1 MPAALASRRA
11 ARKKAMVNRAFTKKY
26 HIGGKKAMKNN
37 QLWIDSKKAAEAAE
51 AAAREEIFAACYA
64 KNEKAL
70 DAAIHELKSAARA
83 AAGWQVWIDSSDEDR
98 RRLAIE
104 KARGRAD
111 VHAKKRRKNP
121 SDVMQE
127 AEDAA
132 EEALMY
138 IYFDIEEATARAP
151 ESILAFIAGKYISAY
166 NYRNG
171 GRNGREESIDEK
183 ESIDAFLYS
192 KNVFGPGPEAALLA
206 NDTKAEILAEV
217 KSKYR
222 EEAAVIIDMLSAGYT
237 QEEVATA
244 TGKSQQVIS
253 YRLNQIR
260 AAAAIVEE
268 NNRRDS
274 MTEKQ
279 IESDENTLYNMAIR
293 RGQRWPKK

>member
-1 MPAALASRRA
+1 
-11 ARKKAMVNRAFTKKY
+11 
-26 HIGGKKAMKNN
+26 MKNN
-37 QLWIDSKKAAEAAE
+37 VWIDSKAAAEKAAAEA
-51 AAAREEIFAACYA
+51 RENIFSACYT

-70 DAAIHELKSAARA
+70 DVAIQELKSASRA
-83 AAGWQVWIDSSDEDR
+83 AAGWQAWIDASDEDR

-111 VHAKKRRKNP
+111 VHAKKRGKNP
-121 SDVMQE
+121 ADVMQE

-132 EEALMY
+132 QEALMY
-138 IYFDIEEATARAP
+138 IYFDMIDATTRGP
-151 ESILAFIAGKYISAY
+151 ESIIAFIAGKYISAY

-183 ESIDAFLYS
+183 ESIDAFLYG
-192 KNVFGPGPEAALLA
+192 KNVFGPGPEAAILS
-206 NDTKAEILAEV
+206 NDTKEEILSEV

-222 EEAAVIIDMLSAGYT
+222 DEAALIIDMLSAGYT
-237 QEEVATA
+237 QEEIADA
-244 TGKSQQVIS
+244 LSLSQQVIS
-253 YRLNQIR
+253 YRLQQIK
-260 AAAAIVEE
+260 AAARIVEE

-274 MTEKQ
+274 LTEKE

>member
-1 MPAALASRRA
+1 
-11 ARKKAMVNRAFTKKY
+11 
-26 HIGGKKAMKNN
+26 MKNN
-37 QLWIDSKKAAEAAE
+37 VWIESKKAAEAAE
-51 AAAREEIFAACYA
+51 ASAKNDIFAACYA

-70 DAAIHELKSAARA
+70 DIAIQELKSASRA
-83 AAGWQVWIDSSDEDR
+83 AADWEKWIDSSDEDR

-111 VHAKKRRKNP
+111 IHAKKRGKNP
-121 SDVMQE
+121 VDVMQE

-132 EEALMY
+132 QEALMY
-138 IYFDIEEATARAP
+138 IYFDMIDATTRGP

-171 GRNGREESIDEK
+171 GRNGREEDIDGREDL
-183 ESIDAFLYS
+183 DAFLYG

-206 NDTKAEILAEV
+206 NDTMEEIISEI
-217 KSKYR
+217 KPKYQ
-222 EEAAVIIDMLSAGYT
+222 EESRIIIDMLSAGYT
-237 QEEVATA
+237 QEEIAAA

-253 YRLNQIR
+253 YRLQQIK
-260 AAAAIVEE
+260 AAARIVEE

-274 MTEKQ
+274 LTEKQ
-279 IESDENTLYNMAIR
+279 IESDGKTLYNMAIR

>member
-1 MPAALASRRA
+1 
-11 ARKKAMVNRAFTKKY
+11 
-26 HIGGKKAMKNN
+26 MKNN
-37 QLWIDSKKAAEAAE
+37 QVWIESKKAAEAAE
-51 AAAREEIFAACYA
+51 ASAKNDIFSACYA

-70 DAAIHELKSAARA
+70 DVAISNLKSAARA
-83 AAGWQVWIDSSDEDR
+83 ADGWEKWIESSDEDR
-98 RRLAIE
+98 RRLAVE

-111 VHAKKRRKNP
+111 VHAKKRGINP
-121 SDVMQE
+121 ADVMQY

-138 IYFDIEEATARAP
+138 IYFDIIDATTRGP

-166 NYRNG
+166 NYQNG

-206 NDTKAEILAEV
+206 NDTKNEILAEL

-222 EEAAVIIDMLSAGYT
+222 EEAAIIIDMLSAGYT
-237 QEEVATA
+237 QEEIAAA

-274 MTEKQ
+274 LTEKQ

-293 RGQRWPKK
+293 KSWKRK

>member
-1 MPAALASRRA
+1 
-11 ARKKAMVNRAFTKKY
+11 
-26 HIGGKKAMKNN
+26 MKN
-37 QLWIDSKKAAEAAE
+37 QVWIESKKAAEAAE
-51 AAAREEIFAACYA
+51 ASAKNDIFAACYA

-70 DAAIHELKSAARA
+70 DVAIQELKSAARA
-83 AAGWQVWIDSSDEDR
+83 AAGWEKWIDSSDEDR

-111 VHAKKRRKNP
+111 VHAKKRGKNP
-121 SDVMQE
+121 ADVMQY

-138 IYFDIEEATARAP
+138 IYFDMIDATTRGP
-151 ESILAFIAGKYISAY
+151 ESILALVAGKYIS
-166 NYRNG
+166 NYSYRG
-171 GRNGREESIDEK
+171 QGRNGHEESIDEK

-206 NDTKAEILAEV
+206 NDTKNEIIAEL

-237 QEEVATA
+237 QEEVAAA

-253 YRLNQIR
+253 YRLTQIK
-260 AAAAIVEE
+260 AAARIV
-268 NNRRDS
+268 
-274 MTEKQ
+274 TEKDKESAEIEKR

-293 RGQRWPKK
+293 NGQRWPKK

>member
-1 MPAALASRRA
+1 
-11 ARKKAMVNRAFTKKY
+11 
-26 HIGGKKAMKNN
+26 MKNN
-37 QLWIDSKKAAEAAE
+37 QAWIDSKKAAEAAE
-51 AAAREEIFAACYA
+51 ASAKNDIFAACYA

-70 DAAIHELKSAARA
+70 DIAIQELKSASRA
-83 AAGWQVWIDSSDEDR
+83 AANWEKWIDSSDEDR

-111 VHAKKRRKNP
+111 IHAKKRGKNP
-121 SDVMQE
+121 ADVMQE

-138 IYFDIEEATARAP
+138 IYFDMEATTRGP

-171 GRNGREESIDEK
+171 GRNGREEDIDGREDL
-183 ESIDAFLYS
+183 DAFLYS

-206 NDTKAEILAEV
+206 NDTKDEILSEV

-222 EEAAVIIDMLSAGYT
+222 EEASIIIDMLSAGYT
-237 QEEVATA
+237 QEEIAAA

-253 YRLNQIR
+253 YRLNQIK
-260 AAAAIVEE
+260 AAARIVEE
-268 NNRRDS
+268 NNRGHIA
-274 MTEKQ
+274 TEKQ

>member
-1 MPAALASRRA
+1 
-11 ARKKAMVNRAFTKKY
+11 
-26 HIGGKKAMKNN
+26 MKNN
-37 QLWIDSKKAAEAAE
+37 QVWIDSKAAAEKAAAEA
-51 AAAREEIFAACYA
+51 RENIFRACYA

-70 DAAIHELKSAARA
+70 DIAIQELKSAIRA
-83 AAGWQVWIDSSDEDR
+83 AAGWEKWIDSSDEDR

-111 VHAKKRRKNP
+111 VHAKKRGKNP
-121 SDVMQE
+121 ADVMQE
-127 AEDAA
+127 AEDVAQ
-132 EEALMY
+132 EALMY
-138 IYFDIEEATARAP
+138 IYFDMIDATTRGP

-171 GRNGREESIDEK
+171 GRNGREESIDEH

-206 NDTKAEILAEV
+206 NDTKEEILLEV

-222 EEAAVIIDMLSAGYT
+222 AEAAIIIDMLSDGYT
-237 QEEVATA
+237 QEEIAA
-244 TGKSQQVIS
+244 ALSLSQQVIS
-253 YRLNQIR
+253 YRLQQIK
-260 AAAAIVEE
+260 AAARIVEE

-274 MTEKQ
+274 LTEKE
-279 IESDENTLYNMAIR
+279 IESDENTLYNMSIR

>member
-1 MPAALASRRA
+1 MEISN
-11 ARKKAMVNRAFTKKY
+11 V
-26 HIGGKKAMKNN
+26 
-37 QLWIDSKKAAEAAE
+37 WIESKKATEAAE
-51 AAAREEIFAACYA
+51 ASAKNDIFAACYA

-70 DAAIHELKSAARA
+70 DVAIQKLKSAARA

-98 RRLAIE
+98 RRIAIE

-111 VHAKKRRKNP
+111 VHVKKRGKNP
-121 SDVMQE
+121 ADVMQE

-132 EEALMY
+132 EEALMF
-138 IYFDIEEATARAP
+138 IYFDMTDATTRGP

-183 ESIDAFLYS
+183 ESLDAFLYS

-206 NDTKAEILAEV
+206 ADTRGEILAEL

-222 EEAAVIIDMLSAGYT
+222 AEAAIIIDMLSAGYT
-237 QEEVATA
+237 QEEIAAA
-244 TGKSQQVIS
+244 TGKTQQVIS
-253 YRLNQIR
+253 YRLSQIK
-260 AAAAIVEE
+260 AAARIVAGKDMESAE
-268 NNRRDS
+268 I
-274 MTEKQ
+274 EKR
-279 IESDENTLYNMAIR
+279 IESDENMLYNAAIR